1 MKCISMPNTA
11 AFADNWLYGT
21 DGPQICIAE
30 SRMMRCDSH
39 TFWPTMDVQRH
50 HKSAILSSMVF
61 LDLYGVDFQKLQIL
75 IGHIIPA

>member
-1 MKCISMPNTA
+1 
-11 AFADNWLYGT
+11 
-21 DGPQICIAE
+21 
-30 SRMMRCDSH
+30 
-39 TFWPTMDVQRH
+39 MDVQRH